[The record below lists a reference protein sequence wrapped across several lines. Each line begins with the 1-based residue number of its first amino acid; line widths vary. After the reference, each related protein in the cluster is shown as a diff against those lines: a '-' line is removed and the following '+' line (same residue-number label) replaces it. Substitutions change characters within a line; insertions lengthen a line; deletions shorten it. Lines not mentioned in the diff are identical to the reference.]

1 MVSDENYRHGC
12 DDGPDG
18 WYPLVPPFNADDQSE
33 QGDQHKRERYRHRE
47 HGWSDH
53 QAWVCGFIGDADYAF
68 LLASTYVTC
77 FNDNGRPKVELSWNS
92 QSMTLST
99 YDRRLSAIVDELF
112 FGNTQKQLTSAA
124 RHGALRLLT
133 NQAVLASPRVMALR
147 TAMSTNGRVGI
158 DIGHGRVVTF
168 AAGGFTIG
176 HDFPVAFRAAR
187 PLPTPAGIP
196 DLMRLRAYINADDA
210 GFQLIVAWLTFAL
223 LQFGPYP
230 VLHLVGEHGSAKST
244 ASRVLRYLLDG
255 KFTPGGGLPDSAR
268 DFDVLARKRH
278 GLFFDNLSS
287 LPRAISDKLCRLAT
301 GSDDERR
308 ANYTDDDLVTF
319 EARRPILITGIAN
332 VIAQS
337 DLADRA
343 LVVEMKPIQGGYR
356 SEDELHAAFMN
367 DAPRIMAGVLQ
378 LIADGL
384 VNRSRIPSTKLPR
397 MADFCRWAL
406 AIESCFW
413 TPGSFMAAFD
423 RNHEASANDIL
434 DDDVVA
440 QAIFAL
446 LERDGGRWQGT
457 ASDLLVEVGRYRQQ
471 SGHSRHAGVRQPRSL
486 SEHVTRLTPDLRKRG
501 IAVWRMRVGCA
512 SAKLIVFERLQDL
525 CC

>member
-1 MVSDENYRHGC
+1 MASHDSYRDRSDDEPG
-12 DDGPDG
+12 G
-18 WYPLVPPFNADDQSE
+18 WYPPVPPHNADDQSE

-53 QAWVCGFIGDADYAF
+53 QAWVRGFIGDAVYAF
-68 LLASTYVTC
+68 LLVSTYVIC
-77 FNDNGRPKVELSWNS
+77 FNEDGRPKVELSWNN
-92 QSMTLST
+92 QSMTLSMS
-99 YDRRLSAIVDELF
+99 DRRLSAIIDELF
-112 FGNTQKQLTSAA
+112 FGHTQKYLTSAA

-133 NQAVLASPRVMALR
+133 NQAVLAPARVMALR
-147 TAMSTNGRVGI
+147 TALSADGRVGI
-158 DIGHGRVVTF
+158 DIGRGRIATF
-168 AAGGFTIG
+168 GAGGFSIG
-176 HDFPVAFRAAR
+176 HHFPVAFRAAR

-196 DLMRLRAYINADDA
+196 DLMRLRDYINADDD
-210 GFQLIVAWLTFAL
+210 GFQLVVAWLTFSL
-223 LQFGPYP
+223 LPFGPFP

-255 KFTPGGGLPDSAR
+255 RFTPGGGLPDSMR

-278 GLFFDNLSS
+278 GLFFDNQSS
-287 LPRAISDKLCRLAT
+287 LPRPVSDKICRLAT

-332 VIAQS
+332 VITQS
-337 DLADRA
+337 DLANRA
-343 LVVEMKPIQGGYR
+343 LVVEMKPIQGNYR
-356 SEDELHAAFMN
+356 SEDELHAAFMK

-378 LIADGL
+378 LIGEGL
-384 VNRSRIPSTKLPR
+384 VNRSKIPKTKLPR

-413 TPGSFMAAFD
+413 APGSFMAAFE
-423 RNHEASANDIL
+423 RNHEASASDIL
-434 DDDVVA
+434 DDDAVA

-446 LERDGGRWQGT
+446 LDRDGGRWQGT
-457 ASDLLVEVGRYRQQ
+457 ASDLLVEVGRHLQQ
-471 SGHSRHAGVRQPRSL
+471 AGHPRHAGVRQPRSL

-501 IAVWRMRVGCA
+501 IAVSRMRVGSA
-512 SAKLIVFERLQDL
+512 SAKLIVFERV
-525 CC
+525 